1 MRRSIP
7 PSPSATPGPA
17 QSRRKRG
24 LGFVWL
30 AFLLPFICLSGS
42 AVSVAQ
48 DDNNATYWLRERA
61 RETGNRPETPELPQP
76 HVVQRPTH
84 LIRRA
89 APVRGFAREVPA
101 GEPPPPAGVT
111 GEPAPAADTA
121 AAPGAPASPAPP
133 APAAAK
139 PAGGTFVVAVMGD
152 SLGTMLAGGLTE
164 AFADKPE
171 FVVRRDT
178 HDDSGLVRDDY
189 FDWMKEARSLLSSP
203 DKIDAAVIMVG
214 SNDRQQI
221 RDGTSAAQ
229 LHTPRWKQLYAARV
243 EAIADLFR
251 DKKIPLI
258 WVGLPIMQSQRLSAD
273 MLDFNQIYRETAGK
287 AGATYIDTWEAFAD
301 DRGQFSAYGPDVT
314 GQFVKIRTSD
324 GIHFTKAGS
333 RTLAHFVEDDLRRDE
348 EQARPPVDPA
358 VAALEPATP
367 AASSQPAN
375 AAPVPNVAGLA
386 GVPVPAP
393 PPAVVIPVKPAAG
406 PVVPLNAPAVSQDG
420 QLAALTAAKTNAS
433 DTQTLVDKALVEGHP
448 LELRPGRTDDFS
460 WPKQ

>member
-7 PSPSATPGPA
+7 SSPLATPA
-17 QSRRKRG
+17 SARSCRKRG

-30 AFLLPFICLSGS
+30 AFLLPFVFLGGS

-48 DDNNATYWLRERA
+48 EDNNATYWLRERA
-61 RETGNRPETPELPQP
+61 REGADRPATSELPQP

-84 LIRRA
+84 LLRRA

-101 GEPPPPAGVT
+101 GVPAPPAGEPVT
-111 GEPAPAADTA
+111 PVPGADTA
-121 AAPGAPASPAPP
+121 AAPAAPTSPT
-133 APAAAK
+133 AK
-139 PAGGTFVVAVMGD
+139 PAAGSFVVAVMGD
-152 SLGTMLAGGLTE
+152 SLGTMLAAGLSD

-171 FVVRRDT
+171 FVVRHDT

-189 FDWMKEARSLLSSP
+189 FDWMKEARSLLAGP

-221 RDGTSAAQ
+221 RDGTSAVQ

-243 EAIADLFR
+243 EALADLFR

-273 MLDFNQIYRETAGK
+273 MLDFNQIYREATGK
-287 AGATYIDTWEAFAD
+287 AGATYIDIWEAFAD

-314 GQFVKIRTSD
+314 GQFMKIRTSD

-333 RTLAHFVEDDLRRDE
+333 RTLAHFVEDDLRRDQ

-358 VAALEPATP
+358 VAALEPSTP
-367 AASSQPAN
+367 APAAAPAN
-375 AAPVPNVAGLA
+375 ARPAANGAGLA
-386 GVPVPAP
+386 VPVPAP

-406 PVVPLNAPAVSQDG
+406 PVVPLNAPAVSPDG
-420 QLAALTAAKTNAS
+420 QLAAFTPANTNGKE
-433 DTQTLVDKALVEGHP
+433 TQTLVDRALVEGHP
-448 LELRPGRTDDFS
+448 LESRPGRADDFS